1 MVKKEV
7 DKERF
12 DWKVL
17 EGIKIYYDKRF
28 QKKRGRYKIDYSP
41 SLNNI
46 VVEEIWRR

>member
-28 QKKRGRYKIDYSP
+28 QKKRERYRIDYSP